1 MTIYRLLSLL
11 ARLFGFAQ
19 MAEHLWREHELTVK
33 AKEVANAPSTRDEL
47 EKTLEDGKL

>member
-1 MTIYRLLSLL
+1 MSIFSILSVL

-19 MAEHLWREHELTVK
+19 TAEYFWREHELTVK